1 MKRLLTREDAEAI
14 RQEIDA
20 KHGYPRKL
28 APEEVVRIGGGIHVE
43 EVWDTTAVAIKGDG
57 AEVEVIVSD
66 TDERHVEPTRRS
78 RLRAAKQPVEERRDP
93 EGEKR

>member
-57 AEVEVIVSD
+57 TDVTVVIAD
-66 TDERHVEPTRRS
+66 ADEKHIEPVRRA
-78 RLRAAKQPVEERRDP
+78 RLRAAKEPVEEAKDP
-93 EGEKR
+93 EGKR